1 VNNPRACNLQL
12 ASEHQLIDGFFH
24 RKVNKDDVPVYKQ
37 VVVMPRKSQSLYQWM
52 EGATAEERLELV
64 PKILNMFLKLFD
76 KNLTHGDV
84 KPDNIAIDLYGEPSL
99 IDLESLRK
107 MDQEFPFADRHR

>member
-1 VNNPRACNLQL
+1 
-12 ASEHQLIDGFFH
+12 
-24 RKVNKDDVPVYKQ
+24 
-37 VVVMPRKSQSLYQWM
+37 MPRKSQSLYQWM